1 MRTRV
6 VTVPALT
13 AALALAG
20 LLAPGASL
28 AACSGVGV
36 FSCSATVSAT
46 ALAFGN
52 YDPAV
57 ATPKDNTSTV
67 TVAGTVTGLG
77 ILVTLSFT
85 ISLDAGSAGNITSRQ
100 MVGPVGATP
109 LGYNLYTTNA
119 RSTVWGLNSVSDS
132 YSALA
137 TLGGVTTLRPHTVY
151 GRIPAAQYVAPGA
164 YSSTITVTVTY

>member
-6 VTVPALT
+6 VVPALT

-28 AACSGVGV
+28 AACTGVGA

-52 YDPAV
+52 YDPAA

-67 TVAGTVTGLG
+67 TVASTVTGLG
-77 ILVTLSFT
+77 ILVTLSYT
-85 ISLDAGSAGNITSRQ
+85 ISLNVGSAGAIANRQ
-100 MVGPVGATP
+100 MVGPVSTTP
-109 LGYNLYTTNA
+109 LGYNLYTTD
-119 RSTVWGLNSVSDS
+119 THGIVWGLNTVTHS

-137 TLGGVTTLRPHTVY
+137 SLGGNTTTIPYTVY
-151 GRIPAAQYVAPGA
+151 GRIPPGQYVAPGP

>member
-1 MRTRV
+1 MRTRAV
-6 VTVPALT
+6 VPALT
-13 AALALAG
+13 AAVALAG
-20 LLAPGASL
+20 LLAPGVSL
-28 AACSGVGV
+28 AGCTGVGL
-36 FSCSATVSAT
+36 FGCSATVSAT
-46 ALAFGN
+46 TLAFGN
-52 YDPAV
+52 YDPAA

-67 TVAGTVTGLG
+67 TVAGTVTGVG

-85 ISLDAGSAGNITSRQ
+85 ISLDAGSAGNIASRQ

-132 YSALA
+132 YSAVA
-137 TLGGVTTLRPHTVY
+137 AIGGTTTPRPHTVY
-151 GRIPAAQYVAPGA
+151 GRIPAGQYVAPGP